1 MRPSA
6 HIFGLFLAPDE
17 LGMGRL
23 EGEEREKLLFVEGIE
38 LLEAKNGGI
47 ADLVFF
53 AIVGQVVKDFS

>member
-1 MRPSA
+1 M
-6 HIFGLFLAPDE
+6 APDE

-23 EGEEREKLLFVEGIE
+23 EGEEGEKFLFVERID
-38 LLEAKNGGI
+38 LLEAKNGGV

>member
-1 MRPSA
+1 M
-6 HIFGLFLAPDE
+6 APDE

-23 EGEEREKLLFVEGIE
+23 EGEEREKLLFVEGID
-38 LLEAKNGGI
+38 LLKAKNGGI